1 MLENEDISIDC
12 LYEWSM
18 DAIKS
23 KVQMVR
29 EKELKKEKTS
39 WFSKTEAQLTLEE
52 RKELE
57 RLLN

>member
-1 MLENEDISIDC
+1 
-12 LYEWSM
+12 M